1 MVTFI
6 LQLRNS
12 EKLRN
17 FTEYTQQITEGSR
30 IHTQGIRHQSL
41 CWILNREMN
50 KVRKY
55 QSLLLSCSQPKGGDN
70 HVNRFEK
77 LCSDEKRTMSVRG
90 GSGNSAMREWL
101 GKAFQRIRL
110 WSDAQ
115 RRSWLCWQS
124 NAVTYKCEKMF
135 HNWELQ
141 MAQCCLSV

>member
-30 IHTQGIRHQSL
+30 THTQAIRHQSL

-55 QSLLLSCSQPKGGDN
+55 QNLLLSCSQTKGGDN
-70 HVNRFEK
+70 CVNRFKK
-77 LCSDEKRTMSVRG
+77 LCSDEKRTMEVPK
-90 GSGNSAMREWL
+90 SAMREWL

-110 WSDAQ
+110 WSDVQ

-124 NAVTYKCEKMF
+124 NAVTYKCEKKF